1 MLKMTNVELE
11 LLNDSEMV
19 LMIEKGI
26 RGGISQCTHRYAKA
40 NNKYMKVCDKSKS
53 EVKLFLFYIDT
64 NNLYG
69 WAMSQ
74 YLPTGGFKWVN
85 YEKFSLEEM
94 INKIKYYNENFKKN
108 YIFMVD
114 LKYPKKLH
122 DLHTDLPLAPHHYNG
137 KLMCTLNDKE
147 KYLVHLRNLKMYFKL
162 GMEITK
168 IHKVLMFDQTDWL
181 KKYIDYNTACRAKE
195 HLILKRTSV
204 N

>member
-94 INKIKYYNENFKKN
+94 INKIKYYNENLKKTIFLWLILNILKN
-108 YIFMVD
+108 YMIYI
-114 LKYPKKLH
+114 LI
-122 DLHTDLPLAPHHYNG
+122 
-137 KLMCTLNDKE
+137 
-147 KYLVHLRNLKMYFKL
+147 YL
-162 GMEITK
+162 
-168 IHKVLMFDQTDWL
+168 
-181 KKYIDYNTACRAKE
+181 
-195 HLILKRTSV
+195 
-204 N
+204 